1 MVYNFFDKK
10 FCYSCKLAG
19 SGIKNDNI
27 WNQELGEELYKLIIR
42 KFEKKVH
49 LPFIDNICGD
59 YLTDVRL
66 LSKFNKVIRVLLCV
80 LDIFSKY
87 VWVVTLKDK
96 KGFEKILDESNP
108 KPIKIWVD
116 KAVNFTISKWNHG

>member
-66 LSKFNKVIRVLLCV
+66 LSKFNKVIRLLLCV
-80 LDIFSKY
+80 LDIFSNMYGLLLWKIRK
-87 VWVVTLKDK
+87 VLKK
-96 KGFEKILDESNP
+96 S
-108 KPIKIWVD
+108 
-116 KAVNFTISKWNHG
+116 